1 MGSLEEINLIPK
13 IIHYVWVGGPKPEWV
28 QKNIDGWRR
37 VLTDYTFQEWNEHN
51 WDISQSQFAKY
62 FYDKKKFGFVGDPIR
77 IDVLNRIGGIYLDTD
92 VEVYKSFDSLLQEK
106 LVFSRIYNNALGT
119 ATILAE
125 KNTKMM
131 GDLAQMY
138 DAFSLSD
145 LQSEKVD
152 KVSNGIFT
160 RYLLDKHVGFSFGN
174 TKQRL
179 KNDALI
185 LPKQY
190 FEVPAMWFET
200 GTFATHHVA
209 GSWQDKKQESNNE
222 SKGLKSGV
230 KGLISS
236 AFPAAI
242 ARYENLKG
250 GQSNSIAKEFGPKA
264 PQ

>member
-1 MGSLEEINLIPK
+1 MIPK

-152 KVSNGIFT
+152 KVSNGILQDTF
-160 RYLLDKHVGFSFGN
+160 
-174 TKQRL
+174 
-179 KNDALI
+179 LI
-185 LPKQY
+185 NMSAFFWQY
-190 FEVPAMWFET
+190 QTTIEKWRAHLTQAIFEVPAMWFET

-209 GSWQDKKQESNNE
+209 GSW
-222 SKGLKSGV
+222 
-230 KGLISS
+230 
-236 AFPAAI
+236 
-242 ARYENLKG
+242 
-250 GQSNSIAKEFGPKA
+250 
-264 PQ
+264 

>member
-1 MGSLEEINLIPK
+1 MIPK
-13 IIHYVWVGGPKPEWV
+13 IIHYVWIGGAKPDSV
-28 QKNIDGWRR
+28 QKNIDNWKK
-37 VLTDYTFQEWNEHN
+37 VLAGYTLQEWNEHN
-51 WDISQSQFAKY
+51 WDISKNQFAKY
-62 FYDKKKFGFVGDPIR
+62 FYDKKQFAFVGDAIR
-77 IDVLNRIGGIYLDTD
+77 VDVLNRIGGIYLDTD
-92 VEVYKSFDSLLQEK
+92 VEVYKPFDSLLKEQ
-106 LVFSRIYNNALGT
+106 LVFGRIYNNAIGT

-125 KNTKMM
+125 KNTRMM
-131 GDLAQMY
+131 NDLSNMY
-138 DAFSLSD
+138 KAFD
-145 LQSEKVD
+145 LTQLEDNTID
-152 KVSNGIFT
+152 KVNNGIFT

-179 KNDALI
+179 KNGALI

-230 KGLISS
+230 KGLIRS

-250 GQSNSIAKEFGPKA
+250 GQNNSIAKEFGPKA